1 MKMRMERRAG
11 IEAVL
16 GPLAEVL
23 SKEADTILDL
33 WGAARGGRDPGECVR
48 CFFKLASAARGR
60 REAERERVAGLRS
73 WLEEHIE
80 VVARDEAARELE
92 RFAVELDE
100 EEDLAG
106 FCHRAMEEMREN
118 RVYAAERIELRF
130 AFKEGCSAQVA

>member
-1 MKMRMERRAG
+1 MEREAG
-11 IEAVL
+11 IESVL

-33 WGAARGGRDPGECVR
+33 WGAARGGGDPGECVR
-48 CFFKLASAARGR
+48 CFFKLASVARGR

-73 WLEEHIE
+73 WLERHIE

-100 EEDLAG
+100 DEDLAG
-106 FCHRAMEEMREN
+106 FCHRAMDEVREKG
-118 RVYAAERIELRF
+118 VYVAERIELRF
-130 AFKEGCSAQVA
+130 VFKEGRPAQVA